1 MDSIL
6 PTNIAVMVVV
16 LFPPLPLP
24 SAFEILPS
32 AAPDV
37 KFGPTPKINTLIP
50 KEPTL
55 IWNKSVLIYHLE
67 LVTKLQV
74 IKVREEEFQ
83 GFLQYT
89 KILHLDHTQRL
100 MTSLK

>member
-55 IWNKSVLIYHLE
+55 I
-67 LVTKLQV
+67 
-74 IKVREEEFQ
+74 
-83 GFLQYT
+83 
-89 KILHLDHTQRL
+89 
-100 MTSLK
+100 